1 MILTS
6 FDVGRKNLACC
17 VYDNT
22 ARTILFWHIFDL
34 GDRCRGTGVHR
45 EMYRQFDDAWD
56 SLGRADV
63 VLVERQPRTN
73 PQMRV
78 IEAIVEAYFVLKGKR
93 CVDYSS
99 RHKLG
104 RTLDSSVNTYAARKR
119 ASVDLTNKFL
129 QETAADEGVMAI
141 WRASKKKDDL
151 GDALLQAC
159 SYRGDLPPPDE
170 SLAEAELTR
179 KVPRREPADKRN
191 HLRKLYTRSQVK
203 WFFSEWLGEKKGGNR
218 IVLPEHDDTL
228 ALRFESMLDK
238 SSRVKRS
245 VERLW
250 PDLDAC
256 IRQMLM

>member
-1 MILTS
+1 M
-6 FDVGRKNLACC
+6 
-17 VYDNT
+17 
-22 ARTILFWHIFDL
+22 
-34 GDRCRGTGVHR
+34 
-45 EMYRQFDDAWD
+45 
-56 SLGRADV
+56 
-63 VLVERQPRTN
+63 
-73 PQMRV
+73 
-78 IEAIVEAYFVLKGKR
+78 LKGKR

-99 RHKLG
+99 RHKLAG
-104 RTLDSSVNTYAARKR
+104 VLDRSVNTYTARKR
-119 ASVDLTNKFL
+119 ASVLATSKFL
-129 QETAADEGVMAI
+129 EESQADETVRAI
-141 WRASKKKDDL
+141 WRSSKKKDDL

-159 SYRGDLPPPDE
+159 SYKNGDVPPDE

-179 KVPRREPADKRN
+179 KVPRREPVDKRN